1 MLHEL
6 NAEGNQL
13 KGMPMGALKLRNLVR
28 LKVRIVVITIRYN
41 HSEDTH
47 INTRE
52 QYILCI
58 LFCKSIIIWL
68 IRRRRYLSNSVF
80 DNPLSWDYDK

>member
-28 LKVRIVVITIRYN
+28 LKVRTV
-41 HSEDTH
+41 TH
-47 INTRE
+47 FEIYMT
-52 QYILCI
+52 YT
-58 LFCKSIIIWL
+58 
-68 IRRRRYLSNSVF
+68 
-80 DNPLSWDYDK
+80 